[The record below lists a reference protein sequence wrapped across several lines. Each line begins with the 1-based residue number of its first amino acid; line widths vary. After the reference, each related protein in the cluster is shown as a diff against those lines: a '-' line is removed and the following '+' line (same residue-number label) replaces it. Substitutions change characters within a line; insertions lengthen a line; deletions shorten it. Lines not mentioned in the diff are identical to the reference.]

1 MYGSTDRAACLAS
14 AFIAAMLL
22 ACPYVSPRCAYA
34 SQVDGAATSVFV
46 TMEHVE
52 QREPATAMQGNIE
65 QAVDVN
71 PAPNSTREALPLTG
85 DEVGKVGLVA
95 ALLGMAAASCVALR
109 SIMPYRRHAEDRIEG
124 VLP

>member
-22 ACPYVSPRCAYA
+22 ACSYVSPRCAYA

-52 QREPATAMQGNIE
+52 PREPATAMQGNIE

-71 PAPNSTREALPLTG
+71 PAPNSTSEALPLTG